1 MSNGFKN
8 ILIIKPSSLG
18 DIVLALPAL
27 SALRRNFPDAEIS
40 WLVRPEFALLIE
52 NHPHLSRTIL
62 FDRRLLGKAWYHPR
76 ALAAL
81 AALIRK
87 LRKAKY
93 DAVIDLQGLFRT
105 AVFGWLSGCK
115 KRLGMTASREF
126 ASLFY
131 TDKVAQD
138 ADSIHLIDYYLKIIR
153 QMGATD
159 TAVNFILPV
168 DSAADD
174 SIKKLLS
181 DYNVGPDKY
190 AVFVPGSAH
199 ADKCWPLERFAA
211 LADKVSSQYGLSII
225 TTGTIA
231 EKPAIERLKKLAN
244 VQIVDLAGLTNIR
257 ELVALLSAA
266 RLVVSNDTGSG
277 HIAAALNKPL
287 VMIFGRTNPA
297 RVHPYGRSNCVA
309 AIEPNQRGLTADSTD
324 PKHNIKAVSFE
335 EVYKKACEQIEQADR
350 QNA

>member
-40 WLVRPEFALLIE
+40 WLVRPEFVLLIE

-62 FDRRLLGKAWYHPR
+62 FDRRFLGKAWYHPR
-76 ALAAL
+76 AFAAL
-81 AALIRK
+81 VAFVRR
-87 LRKAKY
+87 LRRAKF

-115 KRLGMTASREF
+115 KRLGMTAAREF

-131 TDKVAQD
+131 TDKVIQD

-153 QMGATD
+153 QTGATE
-159 TAVNFILPV
+159 TTVNFVLPV

-174 SIKKLLS
+174 SIKKLLA

-211 LADKVSSQYGLSII
+211 LADKISSQYGLS
-225 TTGTIA
+225 TVSYTHLTLPTI
-231 EKPAIERLKKLAN
+231 L
-244 VQIVDLAGLTNIR
+244 
-257 ELVALLSAA
+257 LV
-266 RLVVSNDTGSG
+266 
-277 HIAAALNKPL
+277 
-287 VMIFGRTNPA
+287 
-297 RVHPYGRSNCVA
+297 
-309 AIEPNQRGLTADSTD
+309 
-324 PKHNIKAVSFE
+324 
-335 EVYKKACEQIEQADR
+335 
-350 QNA
+350 